1 MLHNEAE
8 FATFR
13 RNDDHVEAHAEQ
25 LEVWLIEYSDFSD
38 VILDVVKDFWI
49 FISFSSVLLLLSSS
63 SSSSFKAVG

>member
-1 MLHNEAE
+1 MLDAKVE

-38 VILDVVKDFWI
+38 VMLDVVKDFRV

-63 SSSSFKAVG
+63 SSFSFKAVG